1 MNTNNPSHFRGMKKV
16 IMINVLE
23 GNGAEGN
30 PWREVHYFFDL
41 EEHGG
46 THGGMIGKIDPHD
59 DINRAGQAEKKIN
72 HLAT

>member
-1 MNTNNPSHFRGMKKV
+1 MNTNNPNHFRGMKKV

-23 GNGAEGN
+23 GNGSEGK

-46 THGGMIGKIDPHD
+46 THGGMIGKIDPYND
-59 DINRAGQAEKKIN
+59 TNLAGQAEKEIN